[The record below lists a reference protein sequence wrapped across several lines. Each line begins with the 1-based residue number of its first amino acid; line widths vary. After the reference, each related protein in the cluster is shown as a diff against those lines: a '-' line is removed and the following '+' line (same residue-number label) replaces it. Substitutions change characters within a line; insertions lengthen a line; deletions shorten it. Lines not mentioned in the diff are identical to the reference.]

1 MNKKVEEPLVMSSFT
16 PITIEEAA
24 KSIELSYEMV
34 KATNK
39 TVITLHPRD
48 YQKLVKEL
56 KELQ

>member
-1 MNKKVEEPLVMSSFT
+1 MNKKV